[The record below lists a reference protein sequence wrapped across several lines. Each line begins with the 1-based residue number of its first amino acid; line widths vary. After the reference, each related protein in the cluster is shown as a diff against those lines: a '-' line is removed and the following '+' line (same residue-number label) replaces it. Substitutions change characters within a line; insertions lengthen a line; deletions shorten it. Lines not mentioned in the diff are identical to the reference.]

1 MTDRMTD
8 WLTDWLNKQLKMERE
23 FEELN
28 DELKAIA
35 IDTAYFGNEIV
46 DLQQSSFVLGVR
58 KELLLVI
65 KGGVVRLSSPNNFI
79 TLMPNRWMKLITTGR
94 WSTKKWK
101 HSFTRLGRCLIVHT
115 LAMNSTWLLTVPHV
129 SWTQVDIW
137 FCRTLH
143 PACVYILHAR
153 VSLFVLMSGLISQ
166 HWYHLSTNAIRN

>member
-1 MTDRMTD
+1 
-8 WLTDWLNKQLKMERE
+8 MERE

-94 WSTKKWK
+94 
-101 HSFTRLGRCLIVHT
+101 
-115 LAMNSTWLLTVPHV
+115 
-129 SWTQVDIW
+129 
-137 FCRTLH
+137 
-143 PACVYILHAR
+143 
-153 VSLFVLMSGLISQ
+153 
-166 HWYHLSTNAIRN
+166 